1 MNLRDLRYLLA
12 VAEHRHFGRAAEAC
26 HVSQPTLSA
35 QLRKLEE
42 ELGVAFFER
51 GARSVTLT
59 AAGRALLPHAEAAV
73 AAADALAGGAQAM
86 ADPLAGTLRLGI
98 IPTLAPFLLP
108 PFMPQLRA
116 ELPRLALEPWED
128 LTEALLDRLRHHAV
142 DAAVIAT
149 APPPGELEAVPLA
162 MEPFLAAL
170 PPGHVLVGKGP
181 VPEASLGA
189 ELLVLA
195 DGHCLSDQAIAAC
208 GRQGA
213 AQGTGQGFRAVSL
226 ATLMNLVAAG
236 FGATLLPALAAGAA
250 RQQGLV
256 LRPLAGGTARELR
269 LVFRAAT
276 PRRPALLALA
286 GVLRA
291 VLFQAGLRPA
301 GEG

>member
-1 MNLRDLRYLLA
+1 MNLRDLRYFLA

-42 ELGVAFFER
+42 ELGVTFFER
-51 GARSVTLT
+51 GSRAVTLT
-59 AAGRALLPHAEAAV
+59 QAGEALLPHAEAAV
-73 AAADALAGGAQAM
+73 AAADALASGAQAL
-86 ADPLAGTLRLGI
+86 ADPLAGPLRLGI

-108 PFMPQLRA
+108 PLMPRLRA
-116 ELPRLALEPWED
+116 ELPLLAPEPWED
-128 LTEALLDRLRHHAV
+128 LTEALLDRLRHHAL

-149 APPPGELEAVPLA
+149 APPGELEAMSLA
-162 MEPFLAAL
+162 VEPFLAAL

-181 VPEASLGA
+181 VAEAALGPD
-189 ELLVLA
+189 LLVLA

-208 GRQGA
+208 GRQGRN
-213 AQGTGQGFRAVSL
+213 QGSGQGFRAVSL

-236 FGATLLPALAAGAA
+236 FGTTLLPALAAGAA

-256 LRPLAGGTARELR
+256 LRPLEGGAGRELR

-276 PRRPALLALA
+276 PRRAALLALA
-286 GVLRA
+286 QVLRK
-291 VLFQAGLRPA
+291 VLAEAGLARR
-301 GEG
+301 